1 VSFIKIARLETAHL
15 RQEIRAP
22 LLRVRARM
30 SVPGRKVA
38 RQEARL
44 RQHPGDLP
52 DATHIRMP
60 GPVPVRRAYKFRA
73 YPTRPQ
79 DGRASR
85 LLADHCDLYNAALQ
99 ERREAWRM
107 RQARARNVYAR
118 AGLGSGQAAHAA

>member
-1 VSFIKIARLETAHL
+1 
-15 RQEIRAP
+15 
-22 LLRVRARM
+22 
-30 SVPGRKVA
+30 
-38 RQEARL
+38 
-44 RQHPGDLP
+44 
-52 DATHIRMP
+52 MP

-107 RQARARNVYAR
+107 CQASISYDAQSAELKEIRRADRDGQGRHSFTAQQQTLRRLRTVFQGFYDRYREGVQPGFPRFKAHS
-118 AGLGSGQAAHAA
+118 LG